1 MKLLAV
7 AACMIAAEGCA
18 MKPRAADVLPQPSRA
33 ATEDSIAFSAVLGLL
48 DREGFD
54 GRRHRIDARP
64 LPPDP
69 SLISP
74 GLRVERSMA
83 SASAVAAVFGAM
95 DSAVVQ
101 ARRRIL
107 RRRRIAESDVIRDSG
122 CPGVLTPY
130 TKEKAAVLERACPAE
145 PSYGIAIALPRRGGP
160 GMSPLTDTSGVEVTI
175 RVIAISL
182 SPRGASHGSADYVFL
197 EEPSGLR
204 FVKRV
209 EIAFIE

>member
-7 AACMIAAEGCA
+7 VVCMIALEGCA
-18 MKPRAADVLPQPSRA
+18 MKPRVAGVRPQLSHTAAN
-33 ATEDSIAFSAVLGLL
+33 DSIAFSAVLGLL
-48 DREGFD
+48 YKEGFD
-54 GRRHRIDARP
+54 GKRYRIDARP

-74 GLRVERSMA
+74 GLRVERNMD

-107 RRRRIAESDVIRDSG
+107 RRRGIAESDVIRDSG

-130 TKEKAAVLERACPAE
+130 TKEKMAVLERTCPAE
-145 PSYGIAIALPRRGGP
+145 HSYSIAIALPRRGGP
-160 GMSPLTDTSGVEVTI
+160 GMQPVADASGVEVTI